1 MPDPQ
6 PDFAAQRCT
15 CEDWTRRRARFMVD
29 DPRRCCTHLVQG
41 YLEDATRLPPGLARH
56 AQRLAWF
63 AGEAE
68 GFPVTRQILALA
80 LPGGQPCEAYV
91 PWDEADPWIAV
102 LADGARCAFHR
113 TQRYWREGQ
122 APPEALRPEVE
133 AALARALAL
142 HKELP
147 RERGKAK
154 EATGTPEDTA
164 LPSLPLMDMEASL
177 QTSPQSSLQTSPALV
192 HPESPAAPAAPAAPD
207 ASGASP
213 AVSRELSQ
221 GESLTL
227 PRFQMGARMEGPT
240 SHDGPRESVGG
251 GVQGVSPL
259 KVAAGVLVLVAA
271 FGVAYLLISRGA
283 PLDLAVPPMQ
293 APEQAPEQ
301 APVPAPGVVHAP
313 LPVPGPGAGTPAA
326 PPMAPPA
333 ALPGAAGQPGEFSAT
348 ATRAIAAVQ
357 TRHLPDTVLTDDQQQ
372 AQAMRAFMQELPG
385 AQLYVLSWERGNGR
399 MELVVNLAR
408 HVLVRA
414 RMGVDGTT
422 VAEVYEGFVL
432 ERLALAELG
441 KTLKSTSEGEHPPR
455 LEQFFTQ

>member
-56 AQRLAWF
+56 AHRLAWF
-63 AGEAE
+63 AGEAG

-102 LADGARCAFHR
+102 LADGVRCAFHR
-113 TQRYWREGQ
+113 TQRHWREGQ

-154 EATGTPEDTA
+154 ETTGTPEDTE
-164 LPSLPLMDMEASL
+164 LPSLPLMDMEAL
-177 QTSPQSSLQTSPALV
+177 PQTSPALV
-192 HPESPAAPAAPAAPD
+192 HPESPAAPD

-221 GESLTL
+221 EESLTL
-227 PRFQMGARMEGPT
+227 PRFQMGARMEDPT
-240 SHDGPRESVGG
+240 SHEGLRESAGG

-271 FGVAYLLISRGA
+271 FGVAYLLISRGP
-283 PLDLAVPPMQ
+283 PLELAVPPMQ

-313 LPVPGPGAGTPAA
+313 LPVPGPGAGTPT
-326 PPMAPPA
+326 APPA
-333 ALPGAAGQPGEFSAT
+333 VLPGAAGQPGEFSAT
-348 ATRAIAAVQ
+348 ATRAVAAVQ

-399 MELVVNLAR
+399 MELVANLAR

-455 LEQFFTQ
+455 LETFFTQ